1 LDRSGRENAIGRG
14 DLRIAS
20 RTGDLSIAYLHRRA
34 IRRSPFLEA
43 ERIPPFLEAEG
54 IPPFLEAEGIPPFL
68 EAEGIPPFLEA
79 EGIPPFLEAERIP
92 PLLEAERIP
101 PLRRRV
107 FRHYLRPWGLIVKV
121 FACGEFCFY
130 RIVPNVADDILEMFL
145 IANQAVE
152 IIFLPNAAGTADSL
166 LDLIG

>member
-1 LDRSGRENAIGRG
+1 MGLDRSGRENAIGRG

-68 EAEGIPPFLEA
+68 EAE
-79 EGIPPFLEAERIP
+79 RIP
-92 PLLEAERIP
+92 PLLEAEWIP

-107 FRHYLRPWGLIVKV
+107 FRHFLRPWGLVVKV

-152 IIFLPNAAGTADSL
+152 IIFLPNAAGSADSL